1 MHSGFRI
8 GKVFGIEV
16 HVDWS
21 WLVIFFLVSWNL
33 ATYMGDVHGNW
44 DATVRWSV
52 AVAGALLFFL
62 SVLAHELAHSL
73 VAQSRG
79 MPVSSI
85 RLHLFGGVS
94 NIQQEPDS
102 PGDEFL
108 MAILGPVTSL
118 VIGGGL
124 LLITAVAAN
133 ITGGPAGSPQD
144 ILAQLNPTLTILAW
158 LGSVNVILGVFNLIP
173 GFPLDGGR
181 VLRSILWSITGNLRQ
196 ATQWASW
203 TGQGISWLMVF
214 AGIAM
219 AFGVRIP
226 LLGQG
231 FVSGMWLA
239 FIGWFLHNAAVQ
251 SYRQMVVRDALDD
264 VPVTEVM
271 RRDPPTISPNRSVA
285 ELVHDYI
292 MQTDER
298 GFPVVD
304 QGDLVG
310 MVTLEDVRSIARDAW
325 QSTRVQ
331 EIMTP
336 KQELQTLSADSN
348 ASDALD
354 KLAQL
359 DIRQLPILSEG
370 RLQGLVRRSD
380 IVKWLQLQS
389 DISGGLE
396 TGRT

>member
-1 MHSGFRI
+1 MRSGFRI
-8 GKVFGIEV
+8 GKIFGIEV
-16 HVDWS
+16 CVDWS

-33 ATYMGDVHGNW
+33 ATYMGELHGNW
-44 DATVRWSV
+44 GAAVRWSV
-52 AVAGALLFFL
+52 SIAGALLFFL
-62 SVLAHELAHSL
+62 SVLAHELAHSV

-79 MPVSSI
+79 IPVSSI

-94 NIQQEPDS
+94 NIQREPDS
-102 PGDEFL
+102 PSSEFA

-118 VIGGGL
+118 VIGGAL
-124 LLITAVAAN
+124 LLITGLVVN
-133 ITGGPAGSPQD
+133 TSGGSGASPQD
-144 ILAQLNPTLTILAW
+144 VLTRLNPTLTILAW

-181 VLRSILWSITGNLRQ
+181 VLRSLLWAITDNLRQ

-203 TGQGISWLMVF
+203 IGQGISWLMVF

-231 FVSGMWLA
+231 FASGLWLA

-251 SYRQMVVRDALDD
+251 SYQQMVIRDALED

-271 RRDPPTISPNRSVA
+271 RRNLPTISPNRSVA

-310 MVTLEDVRSIARDAW
+310 MVTLDDVRSISRDAW

-336 KQELQTLSADSN
+336 RERLQTLTTEAN

-354 KLAQL
+354 GLAQF
-359 DIRQLPILSEG
+359 DIRQLPVLSEG

-389 DISGGLE
+389 DIDSSLAA
-396 TGRT
+396 TK